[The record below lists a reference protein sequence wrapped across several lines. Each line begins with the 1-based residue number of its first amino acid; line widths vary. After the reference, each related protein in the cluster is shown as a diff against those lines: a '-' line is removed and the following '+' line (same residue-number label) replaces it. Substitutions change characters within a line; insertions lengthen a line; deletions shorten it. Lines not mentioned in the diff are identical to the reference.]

1 MPENLID
8 MTPKGQLLGGLM
20 PQAETEADA
29 AAFRAFVDEITDEQ
43 AAQLLALDGFTEP
56 YKIPIWDADLGGTAK
71 DAGRKHDTPPDRYID
86 GQTAPRNVFD
96 DIAGIIYG
104 TSSLEEVLI
113 RIEAAP
119 HLNTISPQYWA
130 KVGEILGKP
139 KSLLPAVSGK
149 RVKSL
154 DYPLDKV
161 NSSIWSLLEEDT
173 NGQIKL
179 AIKAESATSKKPVNI
194 YYAVNFDDLG
204 ITTSKRLTAFDKRVY
219 IAVAALYKAG
229 NKIMTCSQI
238 HQAMGY
244 STRPAKTDIEKIRT
258 SVLKMSGTRV
268 FLDNREEISK
278 GGYNYPPVVI
288 DGPLLPIFHR
298 HDCVINGQTVP
309 EAFAPVCDPP
319 IVDFARARKQIIRVD
334 RKLLE
339 TPISKTDQNLQIE
352 DYLLERVARAK
363 NQRQPPK
370 ILFSTLYEKA
380 HVSTQKQQRR
390 AVDKAQTI
398 MQHYQKNG
406 FIRAFNMEKDGI
418 SFEF

>member
-1 MPENLID
+1 MDEERLD
-8 MTPKGQLLGGLM
+8 LTPKAQIEAGLLE
-20 PQAETEADA
+20 QAETEQDA
-29 AAFRAFVDEITDEQ
+29 AAFRAFAEQLTDEQ
-43 AAQLLALDGFTEP
+43 AAQLLALDGFTEA
-56 YKIPIWDADLGGTAK
+56 YKIPIWDSEIGGPPHDPNK
-71 DAGRKHDTPPDRYID
+71 ERDTPPDRYID
-86 GQTAPRNVFD
+86 AQTAPRRVID
-96 DIAGIIYG
+96 DLAGILIG

-130 KVGEILGKP
+130 KVGEILDKP

-149 RVKSL
+149 RVKTL

-161 NSSIWSLLEEDT
+161 NSTIWALLEEDT
-173 NGQIKL
+173 NGPIKF

-244 STRPAKTDIEKIRT
+244 STRPAKTDIEKIRN
-258 SVLKMSGTRV
+258 SVLKMSSTRV
-268 FLDNREEISK
+268 FLDNREEITK

-298 HDCVINGQTVP
+298 HDCIINGQVAP

-334 RKLLE
+334 KKLLE

-363 NQRQPPK
+363 NKAQPPK
-370 ILFSTLYEKA
+370 ILFSTLYERA
-380 HVSTQKQQRR
+380 HVSTQKQQKR
-390 AVDKAQTI
+390 AIEKAQMI
-398 MQHYQKNG
+398 MEHYRKNG
-406 FIRAFNMEKDGI
+406 FIAAFEVEKDGI
-418 SFEF
+418 RFSF

>member
-1 MPENLID
+1 MDEERID
-8 MTPKGQLLGGLM
+8 LTPKAQIEAGLLV
-20 PQAETEADA
+20 QAETEQDA
-29 AAFRAFVDEITDEQ
+29 AAFRAFAEQLTDEQ
-43 AAQLLALDGFTEP
+43 AAQLLALGSFTET
-56 YKIPIWDADLGGTAK
+56 YQIPIWDSEVGGPPH
-71 DAGRKHDTPPDRYID
+71 DPNRERDTPPDRFID
-86 GQTAPRNVFD
+86 AQTAPHRVID
-96 DIAGIIYG
+96 DLAMIISG
-104 TSSLEEVLI
+104 ASSLEEVLI

-139 KSLLPAVSGK
+139 KSLLLAASGK

-154 DYPLDKV
+154 DYTLDKV

-179 AIKAESATSKKPVNI
+179 AIKAENATSKKPVNI

-229 NKIMTCSQI
+229 NQIMTCSQI

-244 STRPAKTDIEKIRT
+244 STRPAKTDIEKIRN

-268 FLDNREEISK
+268 FLDNREEITK

-288 DGPLLPIFHR
+288 DGPLLPIFRR
-298 HDCVINGQTVP
+298 HDCVINGQVVP
-309 EAFAPVCDPP
+309 DAFAPVCDPP
-319 IVDFARARKQIIRVD
+319 LVDFARARKQIIRID
-334 RKLLE
+334 KKLLE

-363 NQRQPPK
+363 NKAQPPK

-380 HVSTQKQQRR
+380 NVATQKQQKR
-390 AVDKAQTI
+390 AIEKAQTI
-398 MQHYQKNG
+398 MEHYRKNG
-406 FIRAFNMEKDGI
+406 FIAAFEVEKDGI
-418 SFEF
+418 RFSF

>member
-1 MPENLID
+1 MDKGNNK
-8 MTPKGQLLGGLM
+8 KGQLYADLF
-20 PQAETEADA
+20 PQAQ
-29 AAFRAFVDEITDEQ
+29 TDEERNKIYAFLDSITEKQ
-43 AAQLLALDGFTEP
+43 AAQLIDLYGFTEAFQ
-56 YKIPIWDADLGGTAK
+56 IPIWESDLGGPAK
-71 DAGRKHDTPPDRYID
+71 DAAREHDTPPDRFIE
-86 GQTAPRNVFD
+86 GTTAPRNVAD
-96 DIAGIIYG
+96 DLALIIFG
-104 TSSLEEVLI
+104 EESLEGIKAQIELTGQLSEVGKK
-113 RIEAAP
+113 
-119 HLNTISPQYWA
+119 YWE
-130 KVGEILGKP
+130 KLGEILGKP
-139 KSLLPAVSGK
+139 SKLPAVTGK

-161 NSSIWSLLEEDT
+161 NASIWSLLEEDT

-179 AIKAESATSKKPVNI
+179 AIKAESAASKKPVNI

-204 ITTSKRLTAFDKRVY
+204 ITTSRRLTAFDKRVY

-244 STRPAKTDIEKIRT
+244 STRPAKTDIEKIKN

-298 HDCVINGQTVP
+298 HDCIINGQAVP

-319 IVDFARARKQIIRVD
+319 IVDFARGRKQIIQVD

-352 DYLLERVARAK
+352 DYLIERVARAK
-363 NQRQPPK
+363 NQKQPPK

-380 HVSTQKQQRR
+380 HVTTQKQQKR
-390 AVDKAQTI
+390 AIDKAKTI
-398 MQHYQKNG
+398 MEHYQKNG
-406 FIRAFNMEKDGI
+406 FIAAFEVEKDGI
-418 SFEF
+418 RFSF